1 MNYTNLP
8 TITLALNL
16 AFYETTDFETA
27 TMNGAAVVPIEIDN
41 GNDAYWIASERYGI
55 FMDINLNG
63 ALIRACYG
71 RHGMEEFFIVK
82 EDDINKRITVKIT
95 YAAANKIDESY
106 IQVRRSNGDNSSMHF
121 GDLPI
126 DVQNAILML
135 NAAQET
141 VEQRFAVILA

>member
-16 AFYETTDFETA
+16 AFYETTDFDTA
-27 TMNGAAVVPIEIDN
+27 TMNGATVVPIDTDN

-55 FMDINLNG
+55 FMDINVNG

-71 RHGMEEFFIVK
+71 IHGMEEFFIVK
-82 EDDINKRITVKIT
+82 EDDINKRITAKIT

-141 VEQRFAVILA
+141 VEQSFATVLA

>member
-27 TMNGAAVVPIEIDN
+27 TMNGATVVPIEIDS
-41 GNDAYWIASERYGI
+41 GKDAYWIASEYYGI
-55 FMDINLNG
+55 FMDINING
-63 ALIRACYG
+63 TLVRACYG
-71 RHGMEEFFIVK
+71 KDGADEFFIVK
-82 EDDINKRITVKIT
+82 EDDISKRITVKIT
-95 YAAANKIDESY
+95 YAKNNINESY

-141 VEQRFAVILA
+141 VEQSFASVL